1 MIGDVCIKQHDIRPL
16 LLVDNLGDLQNI
28 GILGTQLC
36 KKDIHLI
43 FKNYHKGEKYLA
55 FQVINPPPPA
65 VGAGNVD
72 VDEDDDNAADMEN
85 NAGEDMDKVNAPVD
99 MEEEDGEYVGDD
111 EDGGQGRRQPLLLIY

>member
-1 MIGDVCIKQHDIRPL
+1 M
-16 LLVDNLGDLQNI
+16 
-28 GILGTQLC
+28 
-36 KKDIHLI
+36 
-43 FKNYHKGEKYLA
+43 
-55 FQVINPPPPA
+55 INPPPPA

-111 EDGGQGRRQPLLLIY
+111 EDGGQGRRQPLLLTFTERLFRVNGPCFVIFVISLSSCKKYP